1 MITKQLTD
9 EQLAR
14 IIEAVK
20 DLSNLGDNVLI
31 MNARASS
38 GGQLAQ
44 KHIDMYTLL
53 GVEEIPLFIDTGL
66 LKLHQRYAWDH
77 IFSLSPVDNVYYML
91 WWNYSFN
98 RALRRGGQLDYID
111 GDLRDAAEVPRYQA
125 WRKEFD
131 RKQQLKAEAEKVALA
146 TWFRTRPNLSKPP
159 SDAAGAI
166 TTFQSTTPGAEDQ
179 ILKVVLPPGN
189 SEKK

>member
-20 DLSNLGDNVLI
+20 DLSNLGDSVLLD
-31 MNARASS
+31 NARASS

-44 KHIDMYTLL
+44 KHVDMYTLL

-77 IFSLSPVDNVYYML
+77 IFSLSPADNVYYML

-111 GDLRDAAEVPRYQA
+111 GETYDPSCSTKYLM

-131 RKQQLKAEAEKVALA
+131 RKQQLKYENQKVALT
-146 TWFRTRPNLSKPP
+146 TWFHERKLERERRAAFPGSMH
-159 SDAAGAI
+159 AAGA
-166 TTFQSTTPGAEDQ
+166 EDE
-179 ILKVVLPPGN
+179 KVVPSLTLPG
-189 SEKK
+189 EKK